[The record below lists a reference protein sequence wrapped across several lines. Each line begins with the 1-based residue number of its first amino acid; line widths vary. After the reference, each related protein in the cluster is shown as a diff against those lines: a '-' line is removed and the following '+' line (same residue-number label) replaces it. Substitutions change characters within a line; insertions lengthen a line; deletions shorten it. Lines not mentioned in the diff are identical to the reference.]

1 MTVSVRGAW
10 HWDNLTAY
18 AEVINLL
25 DTDKKEIVYYYPAY
39 VPGLD
44 PVGQTSADIDCAT
57 TNCTVSRATVPQT
70 FRVGVSYK
78 F

>member
-1 MTVSVRGAW
+1 MRGAW
-10 HWDNLTAY
+10 HWDKLTAY

-25 DTDKKEIVYYYPAY
+25 DSDGKEIVYYYPAY

-44 PVGQTSADIDCAT
+44 PVGQSSEDIDCDII
-57 TNCTVSRATVPQT
+57 NCTVSRATVPQT
-70 FRVGVSYK
+70 MRVGVSYK

>member
-1 MTVSVRGAW
+1 MRGAW
-10 HWDNLTAY
+10 HWNNLTAY

-25 DTDKKEIVYYYPAY
+25 DSDRKEISYYYEAH

-44 PVGQTSADIDCAT
+44 PSGSSSADIDCGT
-57 TNCTVSRATVPQT
+57 VNCRVSRTTVPSSV
-70 FRVGVSYK
+70 RVGVSYK